1 MDISTLSAVPAPF
14 WFVQFFKVV
23 GFVLHTVP
31 MGIWFAGLPIAILAA
46 IANTKTSGL
55 YAKRMFRQ
63 FPVVM
68 ALGINFGVV
77 PLLFLQTTYYK
88 AFYTATILTAWYW
101 IAVIPVLIV
110 GYYSLYIAAY
120 AGEKR
125 GRQIVFG
132 LIASL
137 CLIAIGTLI
146 SNGLTLMVRSDLW
159 AELMKETGYFGAAFG
174 TANNFH
180 DPALGIRLA
189 TVFGFALL
197 TVGVWAAFD
206 SHFIFRDENNESAEY
221 KRWTLGLLKM
231 LSVLGIVV
239 IGVAPHLPKI
249 FGYETGEAIKIAL
262 PHYLA
267 VWLLAGPFAV
277 LVLAVLAGAKNG
289 GKNWVVLLIALV
301 QFLSLAYFGIV
312 RQVGQNAGVAQFVD
326 VSKLPVA
333 VQWDTL
339 IAFVVI
345 FLLGVLLI
353 LWMVKQCVG
362 CPKQDASQ
370 TK

>member
-1 MDISTLSAVPAPF
+1 MDISALSAAPAPF

-23 GFVLHTVP
+23 GFVLHAVP
-31 MGIWFAGLPIAILAA
+31 MGIWFAGLPIAVLAA

-55 YAKRMFRQ
+55 YAKRMFKQ
-63 FPVVM
+63 FPIIM
-68 ALGINFGVV
+68 ALGINFGIV

-101 IAVIPVLIV
+101 IAVIPILIV

-125 GRQIVFG
+125 GRQIFFG
-132 LIASL
+132 LLASL
-137 CLIAIGTLI
+137 CLITIGTLI

-159 AELMKETGYFGAAFG
+159 AGLMQETGYFGAALG

-189 TVFGFALL
+189 TIFGFALI
-197 TVGVWAAFD
+197 TVGVWAVFD
-206 SHFIFRDENNESAEY
+206 SHFIFRDENNGNAEY
-221 KRWTLGLLKM
+221 KRWTFGLLKT
-231 LSVLGIVV
+231 LALFGIVV
-239 IGVAPHLPKI
+239 IGFAPHLPKI
-249 FGYETGEAIKIAL
+249 FGYETGEAIKIAF
-262 PHYLA
+262 PHHLA
-267 VWLLAGPFAV
+267 VWFLLGPVAV
-277 LVLAVLAGAKNG
+277 LVLAIFSGIVRNSKLCVLAA
-289 GKNWVVLLIALV
+289 ALV
-301 QFLSLAYFGIV
+301 QFLSLAVFGIV
-312 RQVGQNAGVAQFVD
+312 RQIGQNAGAAQFVD

-353 LWMVKQCVG
+353 LWMMKQCVC
-362 CPKQDASQ
+362 CPK
-370 TK
+370 K